1 MTMSEQLQYGYFGH
15 IAKWEKTED
24 GTLMVY
30 GKAAGPDLDLD
41 GQRCDPAWLKTAM
54 PAWHVWGNVREQH
67 ANIAAGV
74 GVELTQDGD
83 DWYLKAEIVDAGT
96 IRKVEKRVLKG
107 FSVGIINGRVIKS
120 AKAPNGVIDDGTV
133 AEVSLVDRPCN
144 PTAMMSIAKSA
155 GGPTLE
161 PVEVQAEDVPD
172 APFIEPRGPQATE
185 GVPVEKSVGWYR
197 ESLRLVEDTLAGRWS
212 HTVPF
217 ISKAAAAANDD
228 DRAEVTGAYAAMD
241 QILDLIIAE
250 AGQAKGGRVKELR
263 DIEVLISACRSL
275 CCFIECE
282 QDEGMTGEVADGD
295 IDMAYMSEGT
305 YAKAFGIWGADDET
319 VRSRISKDASAAPGS
334 TAGDTVDDAAT
345 VEAATAEII
354 TKAVAAA
361 QAESARTHEAEL
373 ATLRAQLEKAQ
384 AAPLT
389 GGPVTFSTV
398 LKTSSAPGQT
408 VPLVDSAHWR
418 KLAEDPNLSSDVRRA
433 YLAKAASLS
442 QGAST

>member
-1 MTMSEQLQYGYFGH
+1 
-15 IAKWEKTED
+15 
-24 GTLMVY
+24 
-30 GKAAGPDLDLD
+30 
-41 GQRCDPAWLKTAM
+41 M
-54 PAWHVWGNVREQH
+54 P
-67 ANIAAGV
+67 
-74 GVELTQDGD
+74 
-83 DWYLKAEIVDAGT
+83 GT

-120 AKAPNGVIDDGTV
+120 AKAPNGVIDDGVV

-161 PVEVQAEDVPD
+161 PVEVEAED
-172 APFIEPRGPQATE
+172 APTIIDDPNPAEPTSPE
-185 GVPVEKSVGWYR
+185 VIEKSAGWYR

-212 HTVPF
+212 HTVAF
-217 ISKAAAAANDD
+217 ISKAAAAASDGD
-228 DRAEVTGAYAAMD
+228 QAEVTGAYAAMD

-263 DIEVLISACRSL
+263 DIEVLLSACRSL

-282 QDEGMTGEVADGD
+282 QDEGMTGEVNDGD
-295 IDMAYMSEGT
+295 IDMAYMAEDT
-305 YAKAFGIWGADDET
+305 YAKAFGIWGADDEA
-319 VRSRISKDASAAPGS
+319 VRSRLDKGTASTAVRRGVRRAPTEPES
-334 TAGDTVDDAAT
+334 TAGDEADAAAT

-361 QAESARTHEAEL
+361 QAESAQAHEAEL

-408 VPLVDSAHWR
+408 VPPGRFRA
-418 KLAEDPNLSSDVRRA
+418 LAQARRGPQPVPRRA
-433 YLAKAASLS
+433 PRVHRQGRQPEPRSLHIGGIPCPRASPTCS
-442 QGAST
+442 TTFSTTWRASPPRRPTG